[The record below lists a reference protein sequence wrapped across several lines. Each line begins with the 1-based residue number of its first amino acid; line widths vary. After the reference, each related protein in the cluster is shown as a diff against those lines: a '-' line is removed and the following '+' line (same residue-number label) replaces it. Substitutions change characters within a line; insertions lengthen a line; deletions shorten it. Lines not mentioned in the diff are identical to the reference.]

1 MFKINQ
7 SKNTLKIH
15 FFPLSFKSYLTKQV
29 QNSFQKQFINTI
41 KIVLDF
47 YIMTFKFQ
55 VFHVKSS
62 YN

>member
-15 FFPLSFKSYLTKQV
+15 FFPMLFKSYLTKQV
-29 QNSFQKQFINTI
+29 QNSFQKQFINTL

-47 YIMTFKFQ
+47 I
-55 VFHVKSS
+55 
-62 YN
+62 

>member
-29 QNSFQKQFINTI
+29 QNSFQKQFINNI
-41 KIVLDF
+41 KNSVGFL
-47 YIMTFKFQ
+47 
-55 VFHVKSS
+55 
-62 YN
+62 YNDL